1 MAERSYTLPKVWG
14 DVGEHQAA
22 TAQEQP
28 RGASPR
34 RRRSGA
40 AAQRSNPASK
50 ERQLHGHKRAE
61 RSYSTFT
68 VRRGGREKIPLVQGT
83 EQRLRFAG
91 AALKRYPTSKVR
103 ETQVRRL
110 VLREGIRGQTP

>member
-1 MAERSYTLPKVWG
+1 MTDRTEAWPCRIVAERSYTLPKVRG
-14 DVGEHQAA
+14 GEGERQAA

-50 ERQLHGHKRAE
+50 ERQLHGRRRAD
-61 RSYSTFT
+61 RSYPTFT
-68 VRRGGREKIPLVQGT
+68 VRRGGREKTPLVQGK
-83 EQRLRFAG
+83 EQRLRIAG
-91 AALKRYPTSKVR
+91 AALKRYPTSEVR
-103 ETQVRRL
+103 ETQVRR
-110 VLREGIRGQTP
+110 